1 MINLKPRALGFWELC
16 GGRERGRH
24 RRILMASSRSG
35 LAGLFFTAAVLLS
48 FTSTAHALPAF
59 ARKYGL
65 RCSACHEAWPM
76 LNYFG
81 QKFKD
86 NGYQL
91 MNDRD
96 APIWQNPSYWP
107 LTFRMTPFWHRESTD
122 KITYDTPSGGPGL
135 KRLTYTGFDYG
146 GLDILAAGTLEKNI
160 SFQLIPASDELGAF
174 HIEAVNVRLD
184 NLFHSPW
191 LNFKF
196 GKFEL
201 DNIVSEKRGLTL
213 SANGGGYNIYH
224 FIPVGDG
231 NIFGQLGD
239 NQIGVEWLGHSLD
252 DRTRL
257 SATVMSSTDGNP
269 DLQYG
274 SNSYT
279 AFFTGSH
286 AFNVGKL
293 GTDRVGFYAMVG
305 QAPTTFLTD
314 SSSGVPVPIPSSGIG
329 NKGFSR
335 EGFIGLFY
343 FDKLNFQVVTQHGSD
358 SAWFGAG
365 YGDLIDGV
373 ATLNNTP
380 GSSIAGFRNP
390 TWNGAFVETHWVQN
404 LQLIFFQRSEWIRM
418 SQQADPATPS
428 NLGNIDNYIFG
439 YRYYPI
445 MTSRAG
451 FAFHN
456 EYSWIRGRGLAP
468 DGSDLS
474 SNSLMLGFDFDF

>member
-1 MINLKPRALGFWELC
+1 M
-16 GGRERGRH
+16 
-24 RRILMASSRSG
+24 SSARSR
-35 LAGLFFTAAVLLS
+35 LAGLLLTVSFLLCFTG
-48 FTSTAHALPAF
+48 TSNALPAF

-96 APIWQNPSYWP
+96 SPVWQNPSYWP
-107 LTFRMTPFWHRESTD
+107 VTFRMTPFWHLESSD
-122 KITYDTPSGGPGL
+122 KVSYDTPGGGPAV
-135 KRLTYTGFDYG
+135 KRLTFSGFDYG
-146 GLDILAAGTLEKNI
+146 GLDILSAGTLEKNV
-160 SFQLIPASDELGAF
+160 SFQLIPASDELGSF
-174 HIEAVNVRLD
+174 HIEAVNARLD

-213 SANGGGYNIYH
+213 SASGGGYNLYH

-231 NIFGQLGD
+231 NIFGQIGD
-239 NQIGVEWLGHSLD
+239 NQIGVEWMGHSAN

-257 SATVMSSTDGNP
+257 SVAVLSSTDGNP
-269 DLQYG
+269 DVPYG
-274 SNSYT
+274 SNSYN
-279 AFFTGSH
+279 AFITGSH

-305 QAPTTFLTD
+305 EAATTFLTD
-314 SSSGVPVPIPSSGIG
+314 GGVPIPNSGVG

-335 EGFIGLFY
+335 EGFVGLFY
-343 FDKLNFQVVTQHGSD
+343 FGKLNFQVVTQHGSD
-358 SAWFGAG
+358 SPWFGAG
-365 YGDLIDGV
+365 FGNPIDDPT
-373 ATLNNTP
+373 APNNNPP
-380 GSSIAGFRNP
+380 GSIAGFRSP
-390 TWNGAFVETHWVQN
+390 TWNGAFVETHWVHSP
-404 LQLIFFQRSEWIRM
+404 QLVFFQRSEWIRM
-418 SQQADPATPS
+418 SQQADPLAPS
-428 NLGNIDNYIFG
+428 NLGNLDNYVFG

-445 MTSRAG
+445 MNARAG
-451 FAFHN
+451 FAWHN

-468 DGSDLS
+468 DGSDLT
-474 SNSLMLGFDFDF
+474 NQSLMLGFDFDF

>member
-1 MINLKPRALGFWELC
+1 MG
-16 GGRERGRH
+16 
-24 RRILMASSRSG
+24 STRSG
-35 LAGLFFTAAVLLS
+35 LAGLLLTACFLLS
-48 FTSTAHALPAF
+48 FTSSANALPAF

-107 LTFRMTPFWHRESTD
+107 ITFRMTPFWHRESTD
-122 KITYDTPSGGPGL
+122 KISYDTLSGSAL
-135 KRLTYTGFDYG
+135 KRLTFSGFDYG
-146 GLDILAAGTLEKNI
+146 GLDILSAGTLEKNI

-213 SANGGGYNIYH
+213 SASGGGYQIYH
-224 FIPVGDG
+224 FVPVGDG
-231 NIFGQLGD
+231 NIFGQIGD
-239 NQIGVEWLGHSLD
+239 NQIGVEWVGHSVN

-257 SATVMSSTDGNP
+257 SAAILSSTDGNP
-269 DLQYG
+269 DLPYG
-274 SNSYT
+274 SNTYS

-293 GTDRVGFYAMVG
+293 GTDRVGFYAMIG
-305 QAPTTFLTD
+305 QAATTFLTD
-314 SSSGVPVPIPSSGIG
+314 GNIPIPSSGTG
-329 NKGFSR
+329 NQGFSR
-335 EGFIGLFY
+335 EGFVGLFY

-365 YGDLIDGV
+365 FGNPIDDPTAPNNFPV
-373 ATLNNTP
+373 AALP
-380 GSSIAGFRNP
+380 AGARSP
-390 TWNGAFVETHWVQN
+390 TWNGAFVETHWVHSP
-404 LQLIFFQRSEWIRM
+404 QLIFFQRSEWIRM
-418 SQQADPATPS
+418 SQQADPSPSIPS
-428 NLGNIDNYIFG
+428 NLGNIDNYVFG

-451 FAFHN
+451 FAWHN
-456 EYSWIRGRGLAP
+456 EYSWIRQRGTGPADPTL
-468 DGSDLS
+468 GTLTDLT
-474 SNSLMLGFDFDF
+474 SNSLMAGFDFDF

>member
-1 MINLKPRALGFWELC
+1 
-16 GGRERGRH
+16 
-24 RRILMASSRSG
+24 MASSRRT
-35 LAGLFFTAAVLLS
+35 LAGLLLTAYFVLAFAS
-48 FTSTAHALPAF
+48 SAHGLPAF

-96 APIWQNPSYWP
+96 SPIWQNPSYWP
-107 LTFRMTPFWHRESTD
+107 VTFRMTPFWHRESTD
-122 KITYDTPSGGPGL
+122 KITFDTVGGGSGL
-135 KRLTYTGFDYG
+135 RRLTFTGFDHG
-146 GLDILAAGTLEKNI
+146 GLDILAAGTLDKNI
-160 SFQLIPASDELGAF
+160 SFQVIPASDEHGAF
-174 HIEAVNVRLD
+174 HIEAVNGRLD

-191 LNFKF
+191 LNIKL

-201 DNIVSEKRGLTL
+201 DNIVSEKRSLTL
-213 SANGGGYNIYH
+213 SASGGPYNIYH

-239 NQIGVEWLGHSLD
+239 NQLGLEWLGHSAN

-257 SATVMSSTDGNP
+257 SVAILSSTDGNP
-269 DLQYG
+269 DLPYG
-274 SNSYT
+274 SNSYS
-279 AFFTGSH
+279 AFITGSQ

-314 SSSGVPVPIPSSGIG
+314 GGIPIPSSGIG

-335 EGFIGLFY
+335 EGFVGLFY
-343 FDKLNFQVVTQHGSD
+343 FGKLDFQVVTQHGSD
-358 SAWFGAG
+358 SPWFGAG
-365 YGDLIDGV
+365 FGNPIDDPT
-373 ATLNNTP
+373 APNNVP
-380 GSSIAGFRNP
+380 GTSIAGFRSP
-390 TWNGAFVETHWVQN
+390 TWNGGFVETHWVHTP
-404 LQLIFFQRSEWIRM
+404 QLILFQRSEWIRM

-428 NLGNIDNYIFG
+428 NLGNIDNYVFG
-439 YRYYPI
+439 YRYYPF
-445 MTSRAG
+445 MNSRAG
-451 FAFHN
+451 FAWHN

-468 DGSDLS
+468 DGSDLTN
-474 SNSLMLGFDFDF
+474 NSLMLGFDFDF

>member
-1 MINLKPRALGFWELC
+1 
-16 GGRERGRH
+16 
-24 RRILMASSRSG
+24 MASPRRT
-35 LAGLFFTAAVLLS
+35 LAGLLFTTFFVLAFS
-48 FTSTAHALPAF
+48 GSSTALPAF

-96 APIWQNPSYWP
+96 SPVWQNPSYWP
-107 LTFRMTPFWHRESTD
+107 VTFRMTPFWHRESTD
-122 KITYDTPSGGPGL
+122 KVTYDTTGGGSAL
-135 KRLTYTGFDYG
+135 KRLTFSGFDHG
-146 GLDILAAGTLEKNI
+146 GLDILSGGTLEKNI
-160 SFQLIPASDELGAF
+160 SFQLIPASDETGAF
-174 HIEAVNVRLD
+174 HIEAVNARLD

-213 SANGGGYNIYH
+213 SASGGGYQIYH
-224 FIPVGDG
+224 FIPAGDA
-231 NIFGQLGD
+231 NIYGQIGD
-239 NQIGVEWLGHSLD
+239 NQIGVEWQGHSAD

-257 SATVMSSTDGNP
+257 SVAVLSSTDGVP
-269 DLQYG
+269 DVLYG
-274 SNSYT
+274 SNSYST
-279 AFFTGSH
+279 FITGSH

-293 GTDRVGFYAMVG
+293 GTDRVGFYAMIG

-314 SSSGVPVPIPSSGIG
+314 GGIPIPSSGVG

-335 EGFIGLFY
+335 EGFVGLFY
-343 FDKLNFQVVTQHGSD
+343 FNKLNFQVVTQHGSD
-358 SAWFGAG
+358 SPWFGAG
-365 YGDLIDGV
+365 FGNPIDDPT
-373 ATLNNTP
+373 APNNTP
-380 GSSIAGFRNP
+380 GTSIAGFRNA
-390 TWNGAFVETHWVQN
+390 TWNGGFVETHWVQN
-404 LQLIFFQRSEWIRM
+404 PQLVFFQRSEWIRM
-418 SQQADPATPS
+418 SQQADPASPS
-428 NLGNIDNYIFG
+428 NLGNLDNYVFG

-445 MTSRAG
+445 MNSRAG
-451 FAFHN
+451 FAWHN

-468 DGSDLS
+468 DGSDLT

>member
-1 MINLKPRALGFWELC
+1 
-16 GGRERGRH
+16 
-24 RRILMASSRSG
+24 MASSRRT
-35 LAGLFFTAAVLLS
+35 LAGLLLTAYFVLA
-48 FTSTAHALPAF
+48 FASTAHALPAF

-96 APIWQNPSYWP
+96 SPIWQNPSYWP
-107 LTFRMTPFWHRESTD
+107 VTFRMTPFWQRESTD
-122 KITYDTPSGGPGL
+122 KITFDTVGGGSGL
-135 KRLTYTGFDYG
+135 RRLTFTGFDHG
-146 GLDILAAGTLEKNI
+146 GLDILAAGTLDKNI
-160 SFQLIPASDELGAF
+160 SFQIIPASDEHGAF
-174 HIEAVNVRLD
+174 HIEAVNGRLD

-191 LNFKF
+191 LNIKL

-201 DNIVSEKRGLTL
+201 DNIVSEKRSLTL
-213 SANGGGYNIYH
+213 SASGGPYNIYH

-231 NIFGQLGD
+231 NIFGQIGD
-239 NQIGVEWLGHSLD
+239 NQLGLEWLGHSAN

-257 SATVMSSTDGNP
+257 SVAILSSTDGNP
-269 DLQYG
+269 DLPYG
-274 SNSYT
+274 SNSYS
-279 AFFTGSH
+279 AFITGSQ

-314 SSSGVPVPIPSSGIG
+314 GGIPIPSSGIG

-335 EGFIGLFY
+335 EGFVGLFY
-343 FDKLNFQVVTQHGSD
+343 FGKLDFQVVTQHGSD
-358 SAWFGAG
+358 SPWFGAG
-365 YGDLIDGV
+365 FGNPIDDPT
-373 ATLNNTP
+373 APNNVP
-380 GSSIAGFRNP
+380 GTSIAGFRSP
-390 TWNGAFVETHWVQN
+390 TWNGGFVETHWVHTP
-404 LQLIFFQRSEWIRM
+404 QLILFQRSEWIRM

-428 NLGNIDNYIFG
+428 NLGNIDNYVFG
-439 YRYYPI
+439 YRYYPF
-445 MTSRAG
+445 MNSRAG
-451 FAFHN
+451 FAWHN

-468 DGSDLS
+468 DGSDLT

>member
-1 MINLKPRALGFWELC
+1 MTSARGGF
-16 GGRERGRH
+16 
-24 RRILMASSRSG
+24 
-35 LAGLFFTAAVLLS
+35 AGLLLTAIFVLS
-48 FTSTAHALPAF
+48 FTNNAGALPAF

-96 APIWQNPSYWP
+96 SPVWQNPSYWP
-107 LTFRMTPFWHRESTD
+107 VTFRMTPFWHRESTD
-122 KITYDTPSGGPGL
+122 KITYDTPGGGSAL
-135 KRLTYTGFDYG
+135 RRLTFTGFDYG
-146 GLDILAAGTLEKNI
+146 GLDILSAGTIEKNI
-160 SFQLIPASDELGAF
+160 SFQIIPASDELGSF
-174 HIEAVNVRLD
+174 HIEAVNARLD

-213 SANGGGYNIYH
+213 SASGGGYNLYH
-224 FIPVGDG
+224 FIPAGDG

-239 NQIGVEWLGHSLD
+239 NQIGVEWLGHSAN

-257 SATVMSSTDGNP
+257 SVAVLSSTDGNP
-269 DLQYG
+269 DVPYG

-279 AFFTGSH
+279 TFITGSH

-305 QAPTTFLTD
+305 EAATSFLTD
-314 SSSGVPVPIPSSGIG
+314 SSSGSPVPIPNSGVG

-335 EGFIGLFY
+335 EGFVGLFY
-343 FDKLNFQVVTQHGSD
+343 FNKLNFQVVTQHGSD
-358 SAWFGAG
+358 SPWFGAG
-365 YGDLIDGV
+365 FGNPIDDPT
-373 ATLNNTP
+373 APNNIP
-380 GSSIAGFRNP
+380 PASIAGFHSP
-390 TWNGAFVETHWVQN
+390 TWNGAFVETHWVHSP
-404 LQLIFFQRSEWIRM
+404 QLIFFQRSEWIRM
-418 SQQADPATPS
+418 SQQADPTTMPS
-428 NLGNIDNYIFG
+428 NLGNLDNYVFG

-445 MTSRAG
+445 MNSRAG
-451 FAFHN
+451 FAWHN
-456 EYSWIRGRGLAP
+456 EYSWIRQRGGAP
-468 DGSDLS
+468 DGTDLT

>member
-1 MINLKPRALGFWELC
+1 
-16 GGRERGRH
+16 
-24 RRILMASSRSG
+24 MASSRRSV
-35 LAGLFFTAAVLLS
+35 AGLLVGLFLLS
-48 FTSTAHALPAF
+48 FAQSAHALPAF

-107 LTFRMTPFWHRESTD
+107 ITLRITPLWHRESTD
-122 KITYDTPSGGPGL
+122 KITYDTPSGGSGL
-135 KRLTYTGFDYG
+135 RKLTFSGFDYT
-146 GLDILAAGTLEKNI
+146 GLDILTGGTLEKNI
-160 SFQLIPASDELGAF
+160 SFLLVPSSDETGAF
-174 HIEAVNVRLD
+174 HMESANVRLD
-184 NLFHSPW
+184 NLFHGPW

-201 DNIVSEKRGLTL
+201 DNIVSEKRVVTL
-213 SANGGGYNIYH
+213 SSYGGSFNLYH

-231 NIFGQLGD
+231 NIFGQIGD
-239 NQIGVEWLGHSLD
+239 NQVGLEWMGHSLN

-257 SATVMSSTDGNP
+257 SAAILSSTDGNP
-269 DLQYG
+269 DVSYG
-274 SNSYT
+274 SNSYS
-279 AFFTGSH
+279 AFFAGSQ
-286 AFNVGKL
+286 AFNVGKF

-314 SSSGVPVPIPSSGIG
+314 SSSGTTLPIPSSGTG

-343 FDKLNFQVVTQHGSD
+343 FGKLDFQVVTQHGSD
-358 SAWFGAG
+358 SPWFGAG

-373 ATLNNTP
+373 ATNNNTTGLLP
-380 GSSIAGFRNP
+380 AGTRSP
-390 TWNGAFVETHWVQN
+390 TWNGAFVETHWVHN
-404 LQLIFFQRSEWIRM
+404 PQLIFIQRSEWVRM
-418 SQQADPATPS
+418 SQQAIPGTPS
-428 NLGNIDNYIFG
+428 NLGNVDDYVFG
-439 YRYYPI
+439 YRYMPF

-451 FAFHN
+451 FAWHN
-456 EYSWIRGRGLAP
+456 EYSWIKQYGLAP
-468 DGSDLS
+468 DGSDLTS
-474 SNSLMLGFDFDF
+474 SSLMLGFDFDF

>member
-1 MINLKPRALGFWELC
+1 MTSA
-16 GGRERGRH
+16 
-24 RRILMASSRSG
+24 RRSC
-35 LAGLFFTAAVLLS
+35 AGLLLTASFLLS
-48 FTSTAHALPAF
+48 FSGSANALPAF

-96 APIWQNPSYWP
+96 SPVWQNPSYWP
-107 LTFRMTPFWHRESTD
+107 VTFRMTPFWHLESSD
-122 KITYDTPSGGPGL
+122 KVSYDTPGGGPAV
-135 KRLTYTGFDYG
+135 KRVTFSGFDYG
-146 GLDILAAGTLEKNI
+146 GLDILSAGTLEKNV
-160 SFQLIPASDELGAF
+160 SFQIIPASDELGSF
-174 HIEAVNVRLD
+174 HIEAVNARLD

-213 SANGGGYNIYH
+213 SASGGGYNLYH

-231 NIFGQLGD
+231 NIFGQIGD
-239 NQIGVEWLGHSLD
+239 NQIGVEWMGHSAN

-257 SATVMSSTDGNP
+257 SVAVLSSTDGNP
-269 DLQYG
+269 DVPYG
-274 SNSYT
+274 SNSYN
-279 AFFTGSH
+279 AFITGSH

-305 QAPTTFLTD
+305 EAATSFLTD
-314 SSSGVPVPIPSSGIG
+314 SSGGSPVPIVSSGTG
-329 NKGFSR
+329 NKGFHR
-335 EGFIGLFY
+335 EGFVGLFY
-343 FDKLNFQVVTQHGSD
+343 FNKLNFQVVTQHGSD

-365 YGDLIDGV
+365 FGNPIDDPS
-373 ATLNNTP
+373 APNNIGGGP
-380 GSSIAGFRNP
+380 ISGFHSP
-390 TWNGAFVETHWVQN
+390 SWNGAFVETHWVHSP
-404 LQLIFFQRSEWIRM
+404 QLIFFQRSEWIRM
-418 SQQADPATPS
+418 SQQADPLAPS
-428 NLGNIDNYIFG
+428 NLGNLDNYVFG

-445 MTSRAG
+445 MNARAG
-451 FAFHN
+451 FAWHN

-468 DGSDLS
+468 DGSDLT
-474 SNSLMLGFDFDF
+474 NQSLMLGFDFDF